1 MDRRN
6 VVIGGINTSD
16 FNVFVD
22 TTPDITLPKT
32 DYKML
37 TIPGRLIPQFQKVP
51 EEQTGS
57 LPLVLNGLF
66 KSNQERIDFEDQV
79 IHRLSNEAVHI
90 VELGS
95 GVGTMHYC
103 TLGNQIK
110 ISELFEDELIIK
122 YTIDLTIVKTI
133 KK

>member
-6 VVIGGINTSD
+6 VVINSVNTSD
-16 FNVFVD
+16 FNVYVD
-22 TTPDITLPKT
+22 VTPDITLPKT

-66 KSNQERIDFEDQV
+66 KNNQERIDFEEQV
-79 IHRLSNEAVHI
+79 IHRLSNEAVHT

-95 GVGTMHYC
+95 LVGTVHHC
-103 TLGNQIK
+103 TLGNQIR

-122 YTIDLTIVKTI
+122 YTIDLTIVKTL